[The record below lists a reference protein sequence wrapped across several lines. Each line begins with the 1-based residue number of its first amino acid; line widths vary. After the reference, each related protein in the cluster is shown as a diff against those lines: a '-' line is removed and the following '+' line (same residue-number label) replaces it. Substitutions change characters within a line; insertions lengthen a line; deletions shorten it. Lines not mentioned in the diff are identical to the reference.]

1 MMKMLNGLLVLLIVL
16 FQYQLW
22 LGDGSARALNLLEV
36 DLDSQRASNDE
47 LELRNKQLEIEVL
60 DLKNGL
66 EAVEERARAELGMI
80 GERETFYLI
89 IE

>member
-1 MMKMLNGLLVLLIVL
+1 MKMLNGLLVLLIVL

-22 LGDGSARALNLLEV
+22 LGDGSVRAVNLLEV
-36 DLDSQRASNDE
+36 NLDSQRANNYE
-47 LELRNKQLEIEVL
+47 LELRNKQLEIEIL

>member
-1 MMKMLNGLLVLLIVL
+1 MKMLNGLLVLLIVL

-22 LGDGSARALNLLEV
+22 LGDGSVRAVNLLEV
-36 DLDSQRASNDE
+36 NLDSQRANNDE
-47 LELRNKQLEIEVL
+47 LELRNKQLEIEIL